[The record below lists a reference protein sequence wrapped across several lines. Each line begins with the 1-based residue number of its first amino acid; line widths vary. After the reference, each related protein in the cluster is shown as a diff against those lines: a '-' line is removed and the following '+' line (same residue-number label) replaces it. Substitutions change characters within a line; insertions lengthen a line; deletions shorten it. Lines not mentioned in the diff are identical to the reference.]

1 MRTAQGGTLV
11 PPCAHTFDLHP
22 IIGRVRISD
31 INSQTRY
38 LNCLNL
44 KASAEFHGATRA

>member
-1 MRTAQGGTLV
+1 MRTAQGGTFV
-11 PPCAHTFDLHP
+11 PPCAHIFDLHLV
-22 IIGRVRISD
+22 IVVFGLSD
-31 INSQTRY
+31 IIVNTRY